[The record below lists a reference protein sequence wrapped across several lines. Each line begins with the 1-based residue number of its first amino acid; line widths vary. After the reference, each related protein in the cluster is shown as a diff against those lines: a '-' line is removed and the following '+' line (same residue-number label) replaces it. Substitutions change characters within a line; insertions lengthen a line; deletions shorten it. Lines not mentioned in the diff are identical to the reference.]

1 MKHLSLDLLN
11 EDDFGCLE
19 FSEGDYAGWFI
30 FFGELSGQVYH
41 LPYDYRTLI
50 SPIDYSKYQIGND
63 VGDYIFLTNSNY
75 RQNLELLIF
84 ESIESDLNFY
94 YSIDDIP
101 ESRNLLF
108 KLDSKLTIQ
117 EYGDRLKN
125 KGLSVSKFDNIKNA
139 ILTLDQEY
147 FFENYEC
154 Y

>member
-1 MKHLSLDLLN
+1 MKHLSLDLMS

-19 FSEGDYAGWFI
+19 FSDGDAAGWFI
-30 FFGELSGQVYH
+30 FFGKISGQVYH

-50 SPIDYSKYQIGND
+50 SPMDYSKYQIGNE

-75 RQNLELLIF
+75 RQNLELLIV
-84 ESIESDLNFY
+84 ESVENDLNFF
-94 YSIDDIP
+94 YSIDEIS

-108 KLDSKLTIQ
+108 RLDTELTIQ
-117 EYGDRLKN
+117 EYGERLKS
-125 KGLSVSKFDNIKNA
+125 KGHFVRKFDNIKNA
-139 ILTLDQEY
+139 ILFLDQEH